1 MTNCPNPNCN
11 TKNLPDDA
19 RFCPNCGTEILPP
32 IMVVKSCKVT
42 PKSVKLGDEC
52 KIQWQG
58 DFVQNVVIEGVKYT
72 QKSIALQPKHS
83 QTLAVTFV
91 GLDGSTLTKE
101 VNISVVVPQ
110 PDIQITAPEY
120 ANPNDKVLINWDA
133 KYVDKVTIG
142 NKSFKA
148 KDKVSL
154 IHENGKTMREIL
166 FHGIDGSVVPKIV
179 KVRKALPA
187 NVESCILEPEY
198 IFERESTVVKWKG
211 SNIVKWKVDREQYRS
226 SVFKSCTIPFTLDKE
241 IKVFFHGEDGN
252 TIEKALKPK
261 IFKVNFCEVDQEKIT
276 LGESVTI
283 TWDAQH
289 TKSVTIFGKEQSEKG
304 SCIWTPTEI
313 GMKVRQVVFVGKN
326 GDKIV
331 EKLTVNVVP
340 RPHIVRFEIEG
351 DKIVLETIS
360 MRGGTINGNDVG
372 DVHLRKFNIAK
383 FLYEGKLILDCWDW
397 RENHYTQEISPQIL
411 QFEWNGKSFVWRT
424 FGIVKWSI
432 NGVDLDRYAHCLDI
446 DDCIEMGIDA
456 GQPLTLTCIDPEG
469 NCYSKTISGIDPQ
482 ILSFNA
488 KYLGSLSHECEL
500 SWTTIGMKWVKI
512 LETEKELSGVIKVQ
526 SNPIYKIEC
535 CDYNDVHHYRTIDFI
550 DEFKEHEEYEFRARA
565 FNEYASEYKS
575 FKTIMMIKVTILVI
589 LSIIVTL
596 GLTGYLIAWW
606 HDKSI
611 TEYEQQ
617 LINKYTKQ
625 LRQKVK

>member
-32 IMVVKSCKVT
+32 IMVVKSCKFT

-58 DFVQNVVIEGVKYT
+58 DFVQHVVIEGVKYT

-154 IHENGKTMREIL
+154 VHENGKTICEIL

-198 IFERESTVVKWKG
+198 ISERESIVVKWKG
-211 SNIVKWKVDREQYRS
+211 SNIVKWKLKGEQYRS
-226 SVFKSCTIPFTLDKE
+226 SVIKSCILFTSDKD
-241 IKVFFHGEDGN
+241 IKVSFQGEDGKV
-252 TIEKALKPK
+252 IEKTLTPK
-261 IFKVNFCEVDQEKIT
+261 IFKVNFCKVDHRKIV
-276 LGESVTI
+276 LGESVI
-283 TWDAQH
+283 ISWDAQH
-289 TKSVTIFGKEQSEKG
+289 TKSVTIFGKKQPEKG
-304 SCIWTPTEI
+304 SYTWTPTEMGI
-313 GMKVRQVVFVGKN
+313 VACPIEFVGKN
-326 GDKIV
+326 GSKKE
-331 EKLTVNVVP
+331 EKLTLKVVP
-340 RPHIVRFEIEG
+340 EPQIVRFEIEG

-360 MRGGTINGNDVG
+360 MQGGTINGNDIG
-372 DVHLRKFNIAK
+372 DVHLRKLNIDK
-383 FLYEGKLILDCWDW
+383 FLYEGKLVFDCWDW
-397 RENHYTQEISPQIL
+397 REKHYTKEISPQIL

-424 FGIVKWSI
+424 IGCVKWSI
-432 NGVDLDRYAHCLDI
+432 NGVDLDRYDSPLDI

-482 ILSFNA
+482 ILSFKA

-512 LETEKELSGVIKVQ
+512 LETEKELFGVIKVQ

-550 DEFKEHEEYEFRARA
+550 DEFKKYEEYEFRARA

-596 GLTGYLIAWW
+596 GLTGFLIAWW

>member
-1 MTNCPNPNCN
+1 MNCPNPNCN
-11 TKNLPDDA
+11 TKNLPEEA
-19 RFCPNCGTEILPP
+19 NFCPNCGTKILPP
-32 IMVVKSCKVT
+32 VMNVKSCKVT
-42 PKSVKLGDEC
+42 PKSVTLGDDC

-58 DFVQNVVIEGVKYT
+58 DFVQHVVIDGVKYT
-72 QKSIALQPKHS
+72 KKSIALQPKHS
-83 QTLAVTFV
+83 QTLAVTFI
-91 GLDGSTLTKE
+91 GLDESTLTKE

-110 PDIQITAPEY
+110 PDIEIIAPEY
-120 ANPNDKVLINWDA
+120 ANNGDKIEIKWNT

-142 NKSFKA
+142 DKSFKS
-148 KDKVSL
+148 KDKVEVV
-154 IHENGKTMREIL
+154 HENDKTICEIL
-166 FHGIDGSVVPKIV
+166 FYGIDGSVIPKII
-179 KVRKALPA
+179 KVRKAVPA

-198 IFERESTVVKWKG
+198 ISERESIVVKWKG
-211 SNIVKWKVDREQYRS
+211 SNIVKWKLEGEQYRS
-226 SVFKSCTIPFTLDKE
+226 SVIKSCTIPFTSDKD
-241 IKVFFHGEDGN
+241 IKVSFQGEDGKV
-252 TIEKALKPK
+252 IEKTLTPK
-261 IFKVNFCEVDQEKIT
+261 IFKVNFCKVDHRKIV
-276 LGESVTI
+276 LGESVI
-283 TWDAQH
+283 ISWDAQH
-289 TKSVTIFGKEQSEKG
+289 TKSVTIFGKKQPEKG
-304 SCIWTPTEI
+304 SYTWTPTEMGI
-313 GMKVRQVVFVGKN
+313 VACPIEFVGKN
-326 GDKIV
+326 GSKKE
-331 EKLTVNVVP
+331 EKLTLTVVP
-340 RPHIVRFEIEG
+340 EPQIVRFEIEG

-360 MRGGTINGNDVG
+360 MQGGTINGNDIG
-372 DVHLRKFNIAK
+372 DVHLRKLNIDK
-383 FLYEGKLILDCWDW
+383 FLYEGKLVLDCWDW

-432 NGVDLDRYAHCLDI
+432 NGVDLDRYVHCLDI

-469 NCYSKTISGIDPQ
+469 NCYSKTISGIDPK